1 MNVSDQGLRF
11 IADCEGAVKRGDRHV
26 LYNDP
31 VGHCTIGYGHLV
43 HLGNCNG
50 SEPEEFKRGL
60 TEDEAIALKRQDAR
74 RFVDAINRLVTVP
87 LTQNQFDAL
96 VSLVFNIG
104 EGQGGFEDS
113 TLRRR
118 LNVGDYAGAADA
130 FLMWNKAE
138 LPDGRLVEMEGL
150 TNRRKKERSLFL
162 TPDARGPA
170 AVPSRK
176 KEDQM
181 FLFWHKGGLFLAVP
195 PWRSEFGVSGSY
207 VDDLIKAGVPVVGKQ
222 EDDNEMMRLLSPDRG

>member
-1 MNVSDQGLRF
+1 MVQKDLRPPVRRLLHRSRVGRVNVSDQGLRF

-74 RFVDAINRLVTVP
+74 RFVGAINRLVTVP

-104 EGQGGFEDS
+104 EGQGGFEGS

-118 LNVGDYAGAADA
+118 LALVTTRV
-130 FLMWNKAE
+130 
-138 LPDGRLVEMEGL
+138 LPTRSSCGTRPRYRTVASLRWRGL
-150 TNRRKKERSLFL
+150 PT
-162 TPDARGPA
+162 DARKSG
-170 AVPSRK
+170 
-176 KEDQM
+176 
-181 FLFWHKGGLFLAVP
+181 
-195 PWRSEFGVSGSY
+195 RSF
-207 VDDLIKAGVPVVGKQ
+207 
-222 EDDNEMMRLLSPDRG
+222 